1 VILLEKRYLKNIN
14 ALSEEDV
21 VKLNKS
27 HICIIGCGGLGGNI
41 IESTSRIGIEKIT
54 AVDGDI
60 FEESN
65 LNRQL
70 LSHSENIGLW
80 KVDEAKKRIK
90 LINPNVEFRGIKK
103 IITKE
108 NIDEIIPKNIDCL
121 IDAVDNIK
129 TRFLLEEF
137 AENNNIPLIHGAIG
151 GWYGQVSVVMPGD
164 KTISKIYQENFDDR
178 KNEEPMGNLPF
189 LASLIA
195 SIEVS
200 ELIKMIT
207 SKGNLL
213 TNKMLYIDL
222 KENSYNI
229 FEL

>member
-1 VILLEKRYLKNIN
+1 LEKRYIKNIN
-14 ALSEEDV
+14 ALSEEDI

-41 IESTSRIGIEKIT
+41 IENTSRIGIEKIT
-54 AVDGDI
+54 AVDGDV

-70 LSHSENIGLW
+70 LSTSENIGLW

-90 LINPNVEFRGIKK
+90 LINPNVDFSGIKK

-108 NIDEIIPKNIDCL
+108 NIDEVIPKNIDCL

-137 AENNNIPLIHGAIG
+137 AENNEIPLIHGAIG

-164 KTISKIYQENFDDR
+164 KTISKIYQESFDDK

-189 LASLIA
+189 LASLVA

-200 ELIKMIT
+200 ELIKMMT
-207 SKGNLL
+207 GKGSLL

-222 KENSYNI
+222 KENSYNM

>member
-1 VILLEKRYLKNIN
+1 MS
-14 ALSEEDV
+14 ALSENDMI
-21 VKLNKS
+21 KLNKS

-54 AVDGDI
+54 VIDGDV
-60 FEESN
+60 FEKSN

-70 LSHSENIGLW
+70 LSTSENIGSW
-80 KVDEAKKRIK
+80 KVNEANKRVK
-90 LINPNVEFRGIKK
+90 LINPNVDFSGIKK

-108 NIDEIIPKNIDCL
+108 NIDEVIPQNIDYL

-137 AENNNIPLIHGAIG
+137 AENNEIPLIHGAIG

-164 KTISKIYQENFDDR
+164 KTISKIYQESFDDE
-178 KNEEPMGNLPF
+178 KDEEPMGNLAF
-189 LASLIA
+189 LASLVA

-200 ELIKMIT
+200 ELIKMMT
-207 SKGNLL
+207 GKGSLL

-222 KENSYNI
+222 KENSYNM